1 MWVFLLLVNVK
12 QFAQET
18 GGVCVLVDRGLKYTG
33 IY

>member
-1 MWVFLLLVNVK
+1 MCLFLLVNVK

-18 GGVCVLVDRGLKYTG
+18 GGACVFMDRGLKYTG